1 MVAHEDNKCIS
12 NLAVVVDKTL
22 HLSEVD
28 VTWLSTHGFT
38 HLLYLAFSHSFSLE
52 VSLENSSTDGEVLTP
67 PRCLSILGF
76 YQGDIDR
83 SLVAASLIC
92 NCKCDR
98 IPNPMRPNSRN

>member
-1 MVAHEDNKCIS
+1 CTRTDHSIDRVAVFFQQLNHELSRTIRVLKMVAHEDNKRIS

-52 VSLENSSTDGEVLTP
+52 VSLENS
-67 PRCLSILGF
+67 
-76 YQGDIDR
+76 
-83 SLVAASLIC
+83 
-92 NCKCDR
+92 
-98 IPNPMRPNSRN
+98 